1 MVQTSR
7 KFKYSATA
15 GFSFLGIMSALIGIP
30 GMVDDLAGWQ
40 EWIAKAREVIP
51 WGWAM
56 LAAIGSLSGAVVPW
70 IPWMPWNRPGP
81 AGTTSALVE
90 PARREVEEPSPR
102 PPPTQTDRFRDLE
115 SEMVAV
121 GKYMRDDD
129 LPYSVDMEGRVYA
142 LKDKLNKLNIRMPD
156 SWEGRAELLGFMKT
170 GNLKKAQ
177 LRFPDLLF

>member
-1 MVQTSR
+1 
-7 KFKYSATA
+7 
-15 GFSFLGIMSALIGIP
+15 
-30 GMVDDLAGWQ
+30 
-40 EWIAKAREVIP
+40 
-51 WGWAM
+51 
-56 LAAIGSLSGAVVPW
+56 
-70 IPWMPWNRPGP
+70 
-81 AGTTSALVE
+81 
-90 PARREVEEPSPR
+90 
-102 PPPTQTDRFRDLE
+102 
-115 SEMVAV
+115 MVAV